1 MSEPV
6 PLLIVNADDFGL
18 TPGVTRGIVE
28 GFREGVLTSTSML
41 AVAPS
46 FELASSMLRSGDADG
61 LGVGVHFA
69 VVGED
74 PPLLSAREVPT
85 LVDRRGQFWLSWRE
99 FLPRA
104 AAGRIDPDD
113 LRREFTAQLERIRS
127 IGVPLTHV
135 DTHQHLHL
143 WPLVQGVVL
152 SLGSEAGLSAV
163 RVTRS
168 AALSPIGLYVRRL
181 GARLADTATAAGF
194 RQPAFF
200 AGLDE
205 AGGMVAPVLSGAIAS
220 LARRKVASAEIG
232 CHPGQGHDPERVRY
246 RWGYDW
252 AGELA
257 GLCSPAVRDDIA
269 RHGFRLGTFA
279 DL

>member
-1 MSEPV
+1 MTNG

-28 GFREGVLTSTSML
+28 GFRDGVLTSTSML
-41 AVAPS
+41 AVAPA
-46 FELASSMLRSGDADG
+46 FDLASAMLSSGATDG

-69 VVGED
+69 AVGED

-85 LVDRRGQFWLSWRE
+85 LVDRTGHFWLSWRE

-104 AAGRIDPDD
+104 AAGRIDPED
-113 LRREFTAQLERIRS
+113 LRREFAAQIERIRS

-152 SLGSEAGLSAV
+152 SLAAEAELSAL

-168 AALSPIGLYVRRL
+168 SARSPIGLYVRRL
-181 GARLADTATAAGF
+181 GARLAGTAAAAGF
-194 RQPAFF
+194 RQPASF

-205 AGGMVAPVLSGAIAS
+205 AGAMTGPVLSGAVAA
-220 LARRKVASAEIG
+220 LARRGVASAEIG
-232 CHPGQGHDPERVRY
+232 CHPGQGHDPDRVRY
-246 RWGYDW
+246 QWGYDW

-257 GLCSPAVRDDIA
+257 GLCSSAVREEIA
-269 RHGFRLGTFA
+269 RHGFQLGTFA